1 MVGMRTLDTLNFDNT
16 YAELPSHWFQRT
28 EPKALKHAHL
38 ISFNPRVA
46 AYLDLDPCQTH
57 PQDLASY
64 FGGQM
69 VLPGAEPIAMKYTG
83 HQFGHYNPD
92 LGDGRGLLLGEVV
105 NSKGQRWDLHLKG
118 AGQTAYSRFGDG
130 RAVLRSSIR
139 EYLVSEAM
147 YGLGIPS
154 TEALCLVGSEEYTS
168 RLGME
173 PCAMLLRVTPC
184 HIRFGHF
191 EWLYYSSRH
200 DELKQL
206 ADYCLTRF
214 YPECSEA
221 DQPYLAMFDEIM
233 ERTARLVAQW
243 QTYGFVHGVL
253 NTDNMSILGETF
265 DYGPYT
271 FLDNYDP
278 DHVANKND
286 DGGRY
291 AFFRQPAVVQWN
303 LACLA
308 QALLPLISR
317 EALEARLESFPAK
330 VAEYQLSRQK
340 ARLGLQTEQAGDAEL
355 ISQLW
360 QLFEQQKTDITHF
373 FSELTELSPDEL
385 KAEQLQAF
393 TQPDTAAWAQWFK
406 AYQQRVMQE
415 HASEPIRHQQMRSVN
430 PYYLLRNYMAEEAIR
445 EATQGD
451 YRLVNQLLPILRH
464 PCERHDAKAQRFL
477 ASPPDWAAA
486 ICLTC
491 SS

>member
-16 YAELPSHWFQRT
+16 YAGLPSHWFQRT
-28 EPKALKHAHL
+28 QPKALKNAHL

-46 AYLDLDPCQTH
+46 AHLDLDPCQTH

-69 VLPGAEPIAMKYTG
+69 ALPGAEPLAMKYTG

-154 TEALCLVGSEEYTS
+154 TDALCLVGSEEYTP

-191 EWLYYSSRH
+191 EWLYYSRRH

-206 ADYCLTRF
+206 ADYCLARF
-214 YPECSEA
+214 YPDCSSA
-221 DQPYLAMFDEIM
+221 DQPYLAMFDQVM
-233 ERTARLVAQW
+233 ERTARLVAHW

-271 FLDNYDP
+271 FLDSYEP

-291 AFFRQPAVVQWN
+291 AFFRQPAIVHWN

-317 EALEARLESFPAK
+317 EALEAKLESFPAK
-330 VAEYQLSRQK
+330 VAQYQLSRQK

-355 ISQLW
+355 VSQLW
-360 QLFEQQKTDITHF
+360 QLFEQQKTDITLF
-373 FSELTELSPDEL
+373 FSALTELTTDEL
-385 KAEQLQAF
+385 RADALQAF
-393 TQPDTAAWAQWFK
+393 TQSNTADWAQWFQT
-406 AYQQRVMQE
+406 YQQRVTQE
-415 HASEPIRHQQMRSVN
+415 HASGPIRHQQMRSVN

-464 PCERHDAKAQRFL
+464 PCEQHAAAERFM